1 MKKFEAYKLGFY
13 GLFISVGSFNLW
25 YLFCLTAEKFVIPVI
40 SDSVIKALIA
50 IGSVLLGAFLA
61 FKYRQHEDAVQ
72 LKKDR
77 INAINTALFTIHRQI
92 NAISCIKKD
101 LDHYETVFDKLFL
114 LPINK
119 YPDYTRLVIDI
130 PSLYFLIEKNQP
142 QFLMDLSIEQECFD
156 QALISIEQRNGHY
169 LKCVDPIIN
178 SRNIDEHS
186 FPSELAKELLGE
198 YNYDVTC
205 TLTRTMYDHI
215 YQTYDSL
222 IEIDKRFN
230 EIAVDIFSE
239 AKFVSLQKT

>member
-1 MKKFEAYKLGFY
+1 MKTFEAYKPEFY
-13 GLFISVGSFNLW
+13 GLLIAVGSLNLW
-25 YLFCLTAEKFVIPVI
+25 YLLCLTAEKSVIPAS
-40 SDSVIKALIA
+40 SDYVIKALIA
-50 IGSVLLGAFLA
+50 VGSVLLGAFLA
-61 FKYRQHEDAVQ
+61 FKYRQYEDAVQ

-77 INAINTALFTIHRQI
+77 INAINTALFTLHRQI

-101 LDHYETVFDKLFL
+101 LDYYETAFDKLFI
-114 LPINK
+114 LPANK
-119 YPDYTRLVIDI
+119 YPDYSRLVIDI
-130 PSLYFLIEKNQP
+130 PSLHFLIEKNKP
-142 QFLMDLSIEQECFD
+142 QFLLDLSIEQECFD
-156 QALISIEQRNGHY
+156 QALISIEQRNDHY

-178 SRNIDEHS
+178 GRNIDEDS

-230 EIAVDIFSE
+230 EVAVDVFSE